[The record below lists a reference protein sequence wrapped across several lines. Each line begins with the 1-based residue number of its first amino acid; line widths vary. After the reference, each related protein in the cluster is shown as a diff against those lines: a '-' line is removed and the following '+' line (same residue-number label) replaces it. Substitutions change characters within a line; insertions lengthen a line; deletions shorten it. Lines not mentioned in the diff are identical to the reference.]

1 MTPTAP
7 RADAR
12 FPCPGD
18 GEGFTLV
25 EVMVALAILAG
36 SLFVVAQLMVVASR
50 AADASREATT
60 AMVLAAQKIEQ
71 LRALAWG
78 MAPDGTAIE
87 DVQSDVASWPGRPS
101 GGPGLS
107 LAPPGTLAENT
118 AGYVDFLDADGRWIG
133 SDESVAG
140 RAAFLRRWSVH
151 AADSCAP
158 SGRVLRAAVWR
169 RRLGGAGGTAW
180 TPVVQLEAVRARRG
194 E

>member
-1 MTPTAP
+1 
-7 RADAR
+7 
-12 FPCPGD
+12 
-18 GEGFTLV
+18 LV

-50 AADASREATT
+50 AADVSRETTT
-60 AMVLAAQKIEQ
+60 ATALAAQKIEQ

-78 MAPDGTAIE
+78 MAPDGTEIE
-87 DVQSDVASWPGRPS
+87 DLQSNVASSPGRPS

-107 LAPPGTLAENT
+107 LSPPGTLAEST

-133 SDESVAG
+133 SGLSPPG
-140 RAAFLRRWSVH
+140 GAAFLRRWSVN

-158 SGRVLRAAVWR
+158 SGRVLRVAVWR
-169 RRLGGAGGTAW
+169 RTLPRAGGAAW
-180 TPVVQLEAVRARRG
+180 TPVVQLQAVRVRRG

>member
-1 MTPTAP
+1 MPTAQ
-7 RADAR
+7 RAGAR
-12 FPCPGD
+12 FPCPGE
-18 GEGFTLV
+18 GRGFTLV

-50 AADASREATT
+50 AADASRETTT
-60 AMVLAAQKIEQ
+60 ATALAAQKIEQ

-78 MAPDGTAIE
+78 MAPDGTGIE
-87 DVQSDVASWPGRPS
+87 DLQSDVASWPGRPS

-107 LAPPGTLAENT
+107 LSSPGTLAENT

-133 SDESVAG
+133 SGESPPGA
-140 RAAFLRRWSVH
+140 AAFLRRWSVT

-158 SGRVLRAAVWR
+158 SGRVLRVAVWR
-169 RRLGGAGGTAW
+169 RMPSRAGGAAW
-180 TPVVQLEAVRARRG
+180 TPVVQLEAVRVRRG